1 MNNDVGPRH
10 TCHECGGNVMRRS
23 AEGLT
28 WESIPG
34 VPMGIPAT
42 ILLSRC
48 DSCDDYGVTADDV
61 DQIESALRSQVE
73 TWLSVEIERTIEFLR
88 IRDRITLAQLEG
100 AAGVG
105 HGDLSFG
112 AIRPSLTLL
121 RLLQAFVAC
130 PSEIQRHLARRPTL
144 ER

>member
-1 MNNDVGPRH
+1 MNNEVGLRH
-10 TCHECGGNVMRRS
+10 ICHECGGTVMRRS
-23 AEGLT
+23 AEGLI

-34 VPMGIPAT
+34 VPMGIPAA

-61 DQIESALRSQVE
+61 DQIELALRSQVE
-73 TWLSVEIERTIEFLR
+73 TWLSVEVERTIEFLR
-88 IRDRITLAQLEG
+88 IRDRITPAQLE
-100 AAGVG
+100 AVAGVG
-105 HGDLSFG
+105 YGYFSRG
-112 AIRPSLTLL
+112 MVPSLTLL